1 MGVCFQPLSSGI
13 LAIQVLM
20 PGPDQQ
26 VLGVDAFSAFQ
37 EVEQNQNDWGKM
49 LQLVLM
55 FIFKL
60 SFLS

>member
-1 MGVCFQPLSSGI
+1 
-13 LAIQVLM
+13 M